1 MIKIVCREQSHW
13 LLLLGCL
20 LTVMTVSCAHRNITG
35 GASPS
40 LSPDRVHVLRVSTLA
55 QVKSA
60 PFEITVTD
68 PMKAQQLYQATQS
81 LPKFPANTVI
91 HCPLD
96 DGIKYH
102 LDFFQGSTLL
112 SQAILDASGC
122 RALHL
127 TITDVRR
134 TDDAFWSLLAKEL
147 GVPAARLLITSQR
160 S

>member
-1 MIKIVCREQSHW
+1 MKIICKEPFHW

-20 LTVMTVSCAHRNITG
+20 LTAVTVSCANRSTTSG
-35 GASPS
+35 TSPS
-40 LSPDRVHVLRVSTLA
+40 PSPDSVHVLRVSTLA
-55 QVKSA
+55 QVKSVH
-60 PFEITVTD
+60 FEISVTD
-68 PMKAQQLYQATQS
+68 STRVQQLYQAIES

-96 DGIKYH
+96 DGVKYH
-102 LDFFQGSTLL
+102 LDFFQSSTLL

-127 TITDVRR
+127 TTTDIRR
-134 TDDAFWSLLAKEL
+134 TNDAFWSLLAKEL
-147 GVPAARLLITSQR
+147 GVPTARLLITSQR

>member
-1 MIKIVCREQSHW
+1 MIKIICREQFHW

-20 LTVMTVSCAHRNITG
+20 LTVVTVSCAHRSTTG
-35 GASPS
+35 RTSPS

-60 PFEITVTD
+60 PFEISMTD
-68 PMKAQQLYQATQS
+68 PTRVQQLYQAMQS

-96 DGIKYH
+96 DGVKYH
-102 LDFFQGSTLL
+102 LDFFQSSTLL

-127 TITDVRR
+127 TTTDVRR
-134 TDDAFWSLLAKEL
+134 TNDAFWSLLAKEL
-147 GVPAARLLITSQR
+147 EVPTARLLITSQR

>member
-1 MIKIVCREQSHW
+1 MKIICKEPFHW

-20 LTVMTVSCAHRNITG
+20 LTVVTVSCANRGTTSG
-35 GASPS
+35 TSPS
-40 LSPDRVHVLRVSTLA
+40 PSPDRVHVLRVSTLA
-55 QVKSA
+55 QVKSM
-60 PFEITVTD
+60 PFEISVTD
-68 PMKAQQLYQATQS
+68 STRVQQLYQAIES

-96 DGIKYH
+96 DGVKYH
-102 LDFFQGSTLL
+102 LDFFQSSTLL

-127 TITDVRR
+127 TTTDIRR
-134 TDDAFWSLLAKEL
+134 TNDAFWSLLAKEL
-147 GVPAARLLITSQR
+147 GVPTARLLITSQR

>member
-1 MIKIVCREQSHW
+1 MKIICREQFHW

-20 LTVMTVSCAHRNITG
+20 LTVVTVSCANRSTTSG
-35 GASPS
+35 TSPS

-55 QVKSA
+55 QVKSV
-60 PFEITVTD
+60 PFEISVTD
-68 PMKAQQLYQATQS
+68 PTRVQQLYQAMQA

-96 DGIKYH
+96 DGIKYR
-102 LDFFQGSTLL
+102 LDFFQSSTLL

-127 TITDVRR
+127 TTTDIRR
-134 TDDAFWSLLAKEL
+134 TNDAFWSLLAKVL
-147 GVPAARLLITSQR
+147 GVPPARLLITSQG